1 MMTMEA
7 PNTATEKSTSKAN
20 CYSTSSLA

>member
-1 MMTMEA
+1 MTMEA